1 MTKNLILPPVDFA
14 ASIAKILEDYLPEDS
29 LVHNLTDKQV
39 SNMYNDLVAG
49 CEEAYEDASEK
60 AEEAIERAYMQDEGE
75 YRSIDPYDMPTS
87 DEEPVSEKRFCA
99 TKVLQ
104 EAMSD
109 MKNADVEADDNEVFI
124 RHIYR

>member
-14 ASIAKILEDYLPEDS
+14 AAIARILEDYLPEDS

-39 SNMYNDLVAG
+39 SNMYTDLVVG

-60 AEEAIERAYMQDEGE
+60 AEEAIERAYMQGEGE

-109 MKNADVEADDNEVFI
+109 MKNADVEADYNEGSI
-124 RHIYR
+124 KYIYR

>member
-14 ASIAKILEDYLPEDS
+14 AAIAKILEDYLPEDS

-60 AEEAIERAYMQDEGE
+60 AEEAIERAYMQGEGE
-75 YRSIDPYDMPTS
+75 YRSIDPYDMPES

-109 MKNADVEADDNEVFI
+109 MKNADVEADYNEGSI
-124 RHIYR
+124 KYIYR

>member
-1 MTKNLILPPVDFA
+1 MTNLILPPVDFA
-14 ASIAKILEDYLPEDS
+14 AAIAKILEDYLPEDS

-109 MKNADVEADDNEVFI
+109 MKNADVEVDDNEGSI
-124 RHIYR
+124 KYIYR